1 MTNSSAFD
9 IWVSC
14 LKPRPQARL
23 RLICLPYAG
32 GGVSLFRT
40 WPDILPEAV
49 EVCAVRLPGRETR
62 LAEPPFVRLK
72 PLIQTLADVLIPHLN
87 TQFAFFGHSMGALLG
102 FELTRELRRRHC
114 RLPAQLYVSAYPAP
128 QVPSSDPPIH
138 FLPNGDFLA
147 ELRQLNEALD
157 EALQDAE
164 LRPLL
169 LWTLRADY
177 AVCET
182 YSYEVEPPLNCS
194 IVTFGGLQDGRVTRQ
209 ELESW
214 REQTS
219 QDFSLRMVPGDHFFI
234 HGNQS
239 LFSRTLANDLI
250 QQLQQVG

>member
-1 MTNSSAFD
+1 
-9 IWVSC
+9 
-14 LKPRPQARL
+14 
-23 RLICLPYAG
+23 LPYAG

-62 LAEPPFVRLK
+62 FSEPPYVRLK
-72 PLIQTLADVLIPHLN
+72 PLVQALADVIVPQLN
-87 TQFAFFGHSMGALLG
+87 SQFAFFGHSMGALIG

-114 RLPAQLYVSAYPAP
+114 RLPTQLYVSAYPAP
-128 QVPSSDPPIH
+128 QVPASDPPIH
-138 FLPNGDFLA
+138 FLPDDDFLA
-147 ELRQLNEALD
+147 ELRQLNDALD
-157 EALQDAE
+157 ETLQHAE

-169 LWTLRADY
+169 LLTLRADY

-194 IVTFGGLQDGRVTRQ
+194 IVTFGGLQDDGVTRE

-219 QDFSLRMVPGDHFFI
+219 QAFSLRMVPGDHFFI
-234 HGNQS
+234 HRNQS
-239 LFSRTLANDLI
+239 LFLRTLAYDLI